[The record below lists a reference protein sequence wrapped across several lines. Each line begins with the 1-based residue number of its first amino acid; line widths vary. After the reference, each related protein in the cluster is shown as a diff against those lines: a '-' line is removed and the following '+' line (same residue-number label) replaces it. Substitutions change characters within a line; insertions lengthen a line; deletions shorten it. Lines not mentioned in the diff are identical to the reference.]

1 MRYNGRRADEPRPLR
16 FTVGYCEYPAG
27 SVLVETGKTRV
38 LCNATVEAR
47 VPPYMFGSGKGWVT
61 AEYSMLPA
69 ATKERT
75 RRDIQNMKLS
85 PRSAEIQ
92 RLIGRSLRSVTDLAL
107 LDGLTIT
114 VDCDVLQADGGTRTA
129 SITGGYLALWLAC
142 EALRRD
148 GRLPA
153 NPLRGEV
160 AAVSAGIVDGE
171 ILLDLDYSEDSRAEA
186 DFNMVMTADGD
197 IVELQGTGEER
208 PFTQAELARMLAL
221 GQKGIS
227 EICRIRREYMC

>member
-1 MRYNGRRADEPRPLR
+1 MRFENRCADELRPLR
-16 FTVGYCEYPAG
+16 FTVGYCDYPAG

-38 LCNATVEAR
+38 LCNATVEER
-47 VPPYMFGSGKGWVT
+47 VPPYLNGTGKGWVT
-61 AEYSMLPA
+61 AEYAMLPA

-75 RRDIQNMKLS
+75 RRDVQNLKLS

-92 RLIGRSLRSVTDLAL
+92 RLIGRSLRSVTNLYT

-142 EALRRD
+142 ESLRKA
-148 GRLPA
+148 GRLTE

-160 AAVSAGIVDGE
+160 AAVSAGVVDGE
-171 ILLDLDYSEDSRAEA
+171 VLLDLDYSEDSRAEA
-186 DFNMVMTADGD
+186 DFNMIMTANGD
-197 IVELQGTGEER
+197 IVELQGTGEAR
-208 PFTQAELARMLAL
+208 PFTKAELMQMLSL
-221 GQKGIS
+221 GEKAIA
-227 EICRIRREYMC
+227 EMCRVRREFMC

>member
-47 VPPYMFGSGKGWVT
+47 VPPYMLGSGKGWVT

>member
-1 MRYNGRRADEPRPLR
+1 M
-16 FTVGYCEYPAG
+16 
-27 SVLVETGKTRV
+27 
-38 LCNATVEAR
+38 
-47 VPPYMFGSGKGWVT
+47 
-61 AEYSMLPA
+61 
-69 ATKERT
+69 
-75 RRDIQNMKLS
+75 
-85 PRSAEIQ
+85 
-92 RLIGRSLRSVTDLAL
+92 
-107 LDGLTIT
+107 
-114 VDCDVLQADGGTRTA
+114 QADGGTRTA

>member
-160 AAVSAGIVDGE
+160 AAVSAGIVDRE

>member
-1 MRYNGRRADEPRPLR
+1 MRHDGRRADELRPLR
-16 FTVGYCEYPAG
+16 FTTGYCDYPAG

-38 LCNATVEAR
+38 LCNATVEER
-47 VPPYMFGSGKGWVT
+47 VPPYMIGTGKGWVT

-75 RRDIQNMKLS
+75 RRDVQSLKLS

-92 RLIGRSLRSVTDLAL
+92 RLIGRSLRSVTDLAA

-142 EALRRD
+142 EKLRAQ
-148 GRLPA
+148 GKLVS
-153 NPLRGEV
+153 NPLKGEV
-160 AAVSAGIVDGE
+160 AAISVGVVDGE
-171 ILLDLDYSEDSRAEA
+171 VLLDLDYSEDSRAEA
-186 DFNMVMTADGD
+186 DFNMIMTADGN

-208 PFTQAELARMLAL
+208 PFTREELDRMLTV
-221 GQKGIS
+221 GQKAIA
-227 EICRIRREYMC
+227 EMCKVRREYMC

>member
-1 MRYNGRRADEPRPLR
+1 MRYNGRRADEPRSLHL
-16 FTVGYCEYPAG
+16 TVGYCEYPAG

-47 VPPYMFGSGKGWVT
+47 VPPYMLGSGKGWVT

-75 RRDIQNMKLS
+75 RRDIQNMKLA

-92 RLIGRSLRSVTDLAL
+92 RLIGRSLRSVTDLSL
-107 LDGLTIT
+107 LDGLTVT

-148 GRLPA
+148 GRLSA

-221 GQKGIS
+221 GQKAIS

>member
-107 LDGLTIT
+107 LD
-114 VDCDVLQADGGTRTA
+114 
-129 SITGGYLALWLAC
+129 
-142 EALRRD
+142 
-148 GRLPA
+148 
-153 NPLRGEV
+153 
-160 AAVSAGIVDGE
+160 
-171 ILLDLDYSEDSRAEA
+171 
-186 DFNMVMTADGD
+186 
-197 IVELQGTGEER
+197 
-208 PFTQAELARMLAL
+208 
-221 GQKGIS
+221 
-227 EICRIRREYMC
+227 

>member
-221 GQKGIS
+221 GQKGIA

>member
-197 IVELQGTGEER
+197 IVELQGMGEER